1 MVSVPSF
8 LAFALS
14 SFPAG
19 IYIPGG
25 ECERGNLSYLPLL
38 FAPWQ
43 RYGHDRA
50 ASIFLPWKP
59 QHCLPCGFLF
69 LEVTSCDS
77 GWGKY
82 GNLVRIRHC
91 FPGPGRKIELCL
103 AAHSGRLAPPRFSR
117 SCPHCLRL
125 WLDRGT
131 IVGRQG
137 HGETACHG
145 CFWLG
150 VVRSLPG
157 RGFPFPAGLGAS
169 SSSLSWFAACLL
181 MLFNHRI

>member
-1 MVSVPSF
+1 MP
-8 LAFALS
+8 
-14 SFPAG
+14 
-19 IYIPGG
+19 
-25 ECERGNLSYLPLL
+25 LPLL

-43 RYGHDRA
+43 RYGHDWA
-50 ASIFLPWKP
+50 ASIFLPWMP

-69 LEVTSCDS
+69 LEVTSYDS

-137 HGETACHG
+137 HGETACHS
-145 CFWLG
+145 CFWLDDF
-150 VVRSLPG
+150 SLAAGEEIFLSQQVLAHLPYRFPG
-157 RGFPFPAGLGAS
+157 LRL
-169 SSSLSWFAACLL
+169 AC
-181 MLFNHRI
+181 

>member
-1 MVSVPSF
+1 MP
-8 LAFALS
+8 
-14 SFPAG
+14 
-19 IYIPGG
+19 
-25 ECERGNLSYLPLL
+25 LPLL

-43 RYGHDRA
+43 RYGHDWA
-50 ASIFLPWKP
+50 ASIFLPWMP
-59 QHCLPCGFLF
+59 QYCLPCGFLF
-69 LEVTSCDS
+69 LEVTSYDS

-137 HGETACHG
+137 HGETACRS

-150 VVRSLPG
+150 VVRSLLG
-157 RGFPFPAGLGAS
+157 RGFPLPSRSWRILLIAFLVCGLSADVIQSPDMTIPKNGVCQGFGSEELICS
-169 SSSLSWFAACLL
+169 S
-181 MLFNHRI
+181 RPIPVTRPP